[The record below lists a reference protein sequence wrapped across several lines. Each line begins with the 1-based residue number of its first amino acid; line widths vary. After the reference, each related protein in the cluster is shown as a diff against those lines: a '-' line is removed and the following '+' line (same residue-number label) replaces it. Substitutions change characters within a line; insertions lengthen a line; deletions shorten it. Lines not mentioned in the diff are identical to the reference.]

1 MFDSL
6 WPHEMWHTRLPCP
19 SLSPRVCSNSYPLSH
34 WCHPT
39 ISSSRT
45 PFPPQSCPTS
55 GSFSMSQPFTSGGKS
70 IRASASVLEMNIQGW
85 FSLGLTALILL
96 QSKGL
101 SWVFCSTTVQK
112 HQFFGAQPSL
122 WFNCHICTWILEKT
136 VWLYGS
142 LSAEWCTF

>member
-6 WPHEMWHTRLPCP
+6 WPHESSIPGFPVLHYLPGFAQTHIHWVSDAIQP
-19 SLSPRVCSNSYPLSH
+19 SHPL
-34 WCHPT
+34 
-39 ISSSRT
+39 T
-45 PFPPQSCPTS
+45 PFPPQRSPTS
-55 GSFSMSQPFTSGGKS
+55 GSFSVSRPFASGGKS
-70 IRASASVLEMNIQGW
+70 IGASESVLPMNIQGW
-85 FSLGLTALILL
+85 FSLGLTALISL

-101 SWVFCSTTVQK
+101 SRVFCSTTVQK

-142 LSAEWCTF
+142 LSAEWCTY